1 MSHATDSVTGCPL
14 TVSVN
19 GNRLVW
25 HRLKTWRQT
34 KGNPERNCEKKDCW
48 TWLLNKEDALAIVS
62 VGS

>member
-25 HRLKTWRQT
+25 H
-34 KGNPERNCEKKDCW
+34 
-48 TWLLNKEDALAIVS
+48 WL
-62 VGS
+62 